1 MIELSEALRDDMVK
15 KGIDLPLSLEI
26 LENFN
31 KGLYDGVKPILARG
45 VPSIDGQRVVDLRNV
60 EAADA
65 VIFSFDA
72 RNAERNLAL
81 FGIGLPASARTRP
94 DESGHGSV
102 ADFNAGMLRKI
113 GLSLFSSTAYGV
125 LNGGSATSY
134 ADSKKNLALGS
145 GVFEALS
152 AAFRTISPLCDDRPK
167 GITPAY
173 VNPDSSPGASFLEL
187 KMRARLL
194 LAAEALA
201 DAGVEAGLGVEAG
214 ADGDAGT
221 KTPLKSSRE
230 ILPLFQMTSTASDAV
245 LAGFYAKASC
255 SNFLAPL
262 ASRLG
267 IDPTLW
273 RTGVQPM
280 ISAFT
285 HSSEG
290 RPKRIFDKAYGQ
302 PDSALPLPGGHGQCF
317 RALAQVFRD
326 LREKGIRYA
335 CLGNVDNIGY
345 TPDPVELAIMAISR
359 QPAAFDF
366 AARTPMDV
374 KGGILVETAEG
385 KRTVADIGPAIAL
398 EQVLELERK
407 GFPILFNCAS
417 GIFDLEYILPRIDEI
432 AKKLPV
438 RFSDQDKDGGKYSQA
453 EQVTWEVTGVLP
465 SFIAFAVNKNKRFLA
480 AKLLVETLLT
490 SGVGSEDPR
499 IPAAVKETACSLH
512 DGLTAI
518 LEGLYGL
525 KLAGGRWIPRESA

>member
-1 MIELSEALRDDMVK
+1 MIGLSEALRADMAK
-15 KGIDLPLSLEI
+15 KGIDLPLSLGI

-45 VPSIDGQRVVDLRNV
+45 VPSIDGQTVVDLRNV
-60 EAADA
+60 EIADS
-65 VIFSFDA
+65 VVFSFDA
-72 RNAERNLAL
+72 KKAEKNLAD
-81 FGIGLPASARTRP
+81 FGIALPASAIIHP
-94 DESGHGSV
+94 DGTKDGSV
-102 ADFNAGMLRKI
+102 ADFDAGTLRKI
-113 GLSLFSSTAYGV
+113 GLSLFTSTAYGV

-134 ADSKKNLALGS
+134 ADSKKNLALGN

-152 AAFRTISPLCDDRPK
+152 AAFRAISPLCGDRPK

-173 VNPDSSPGASFLEL
+173 VNPDNSPGASFLEL

-201 DAGVEAGLGVEAG
+201 DAEGKGGSGVGGG
-214 ADGDAGT
+214 AGT
-221 KTPLKSSRE
+221 ITPRRSSGE

-245 LAGFYAKASC
+245 LAGFYAKAS
-255 SNFLAPL
+255 SSDFLAPL
-262 ASRLG
+262 ALGLG
-267 IDPTLW
+267 INPTLW

-290 RPKRIFDKAYGQ
+290 RPKRIFDRAYGQ

-398 EQVLELERK
+398 EQVLKLERK

-417 GIFDLEYILPRIDEI
+417 GIFDLEYLLPRIDEI
-432 AKKLPV
+432 AKNLPV

-453 EQVTWEVTGVLP
+453 EQVTWEVTGILP
-465 SFIAFAVNKNKRFLA
+465 SFIAFAVDKNRRFLA

-490 SGVGSEDPR
+490 SGVGREDPR
-499 IPAAVKETACSLH
+499 MPAAVKETARSLH

-525 KLAGGRWIPRESA
+525 KLAEGRWIPRESA